1 MLILIFTEKRS
12 FRLTVD
18 EALSRLQKSA
28 FRAKFHLSDE
38 DINYIDKKGLDT
50 VKSHAEDFI
59 KKRLAPAVIPNDG
72 KQTPMRGHPV
82 FKAQHACACCCRGC
96 LNKWYHV
103 EKGRELSYDEQR
115 RIVNLLMAWIE
126 REYRS
131 YKIIHKSSPVKES
144 KLHGTF
150 SLFNYLLT
158 KFLMT
163 STILSIA
170 FTGIAS

>member
-72 KQTPMRGHPV
+72 KQTPYKGHPI
-82 FKAQHACACCCRGC
+82 FTAQHATGCCCRGC
-96 LNKWYHV
+96 LYKWHGID
-103 EKGRELSYDEQR
+103 KGRELTEEELN
-115 RIVNLLMAWIE
+115 NLGDVILEWIHRDLQKPAPRKRVRKGE
-126 REYRS
+126 T
-131 YKIIHKSSPVKES
+131 
-144 KLHGTF
+144 LD
-150 SLFNYLLT
+150 LFDQN
-158 KFLMT
+158 
-163 STILSIA
+163 
-170 FTGIAS
+170 